1 MGQMIDPVFAAT
13 INSRAYAALGVP
25 RRNAGNTG
33 YEFARAGFPDTAQTW
48 EQTQTFTVAPVFT
61 DDAGTR
67 TALGLGSLATQSGT
81 FSGTSSG
88 SNTGDQTVFD
98 GGSA

>member
-33 YEFARAGFPDTAQTW
+33 YEFARAGFPDT
-48 EQTQTFTVAPVFT
+48 
-61 DDAGTR
+61 R